1 MPKQK
6 TNRSAKKRFRLTAKG
21 KVKRTRAGK
30 SHLMASF
37 SGKRVRKLRKSGLAS
52 PGDAKVIR
60 KMLLAD

>member
-6 TNRSAKKRFRLTAKG
+6 TNRSAKKRFKLTAKG
-21 KVKRTRAGK
+21 KVKRPRAGK

-37 SGKRVRKLRKSGLAS
+37 SGKRVRKLRKTDIAAD
-52 PGDAKVIR
+52 GDAKVIR